1 MSHQEKN
8 LERPEE
14 ELETASQAFHV
25 PCFLKWSISAGATG
39 IILLCA
45 VFFKRYI
52 DAPDA
57 FASPSDLGLNSIFFF
72 SVSALFV
79 VWTPWHTLGLR
90 ITKIGGIE
98 FTEIVAGQASEHAE
112 EISYL
117 QDRIETLEANVRSLN
132 GITELVESFEEPNL
146 RKLLTDFLTKYKE
159 WAFSPSRIR
168 AWGSRQQGFAE
179 LAKYEHPFVRSTLQ
193 KMVADGLLET
203 RISKKGNTLYRVP
216 LA

>member
-14 ELETASQAFHV
+14 ELETVSQAFHV
-25 PCFLKWSISAGATG
+25 PCFLKWSLTARATG
-39 IILLCA
+39 FILLFA
-45 VFFKRYI
+45 VFFYRYI

-57 FASPSDLGLNSIFFF
+57 FASPSDLGLNSIFLF

-79 VWTPWHTLGLR
+79 VSMPWHTLGLR
-90 ITKIGGIE
+90 ITKTGGIE

-132 GITELVESFEEPNL
+132 GITELVESFEELSWFNL
-146 RKLLTDFLTKYKE
+146 RRHLDKWICNGSVPKSKY
-159 WAFSPSRIR
+159 S
-168 AWGSRQQGFAE
+168 
-179 LAKYEHPFVRSTLQ
+179 VR
-193 KMVADGLLET
+193 
-203 RISKKGNTLYRVP
+203 
-216 LA
+216 